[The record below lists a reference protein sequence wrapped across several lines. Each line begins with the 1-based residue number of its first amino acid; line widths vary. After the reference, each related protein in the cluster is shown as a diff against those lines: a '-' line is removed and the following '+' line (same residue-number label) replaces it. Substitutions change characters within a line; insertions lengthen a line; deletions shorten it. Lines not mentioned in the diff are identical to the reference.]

1 MMRILIFL
9 TIFTL
14 TSCTYLYKN
23 DNDYP
28 YNYQDTFTSQDY
40 LNHLEGIANLFIE
53 NNKVKKPNQRSRR
66 YLNKIAK
73 ELYLNNQGLF
83 QKDDFGINFYIVEDS
98 RNFYFSLPKNNVF
111 MSRGLLRNYMNSEN
125 IFVAVLLGELIR
137 SKIGIYEKKKLI
149 PLNSYTI
156 DDMIRINNLNLNAK
170 RDLNNLVYEV
180 LIKSGYDPEARLL
193 WLQTLNRQS
202 ISFSVQGVHSHELSK
217 EEFLLKNY
225 MVNSGEDE
233 NLIFEKN
240 SSRQFYYFKESI

>member
-14 TSCTYLYKN
+14 TSCTYFYKN

-40 LNHLEGIANLFIE
+40 LNHLEGIANLFIA
-53 NNKVKKPNQRSRR
+53 NNRVKKANQRSRR

-83 QKDDFGINFYIVEDS
+83 QKDDFGINFYIVEDN

-137 SKIGIYEKKKLI
+137 SKIGIYERKRLI

-156 DDMIRINNLNLNAK
+156 DDMIRINSLDLNAK

-225 MVNSGEDE
+225 MVNSGEDK

>member
-1 MMRILIFL
+1 MKILILL
-9 TIFTL
+9 TLFSF
-14 TSCTYLYKN
+14 TSCTYLYKK

-40 LNHLEGIANLFIE
+40 LTHLEGIAELFIK
-53 NNKVKKPNQRSRR
+53 NNKVRKPNRRSLR
-66 YLNKIAK
+66 YLNTIAK

-83 QKDDFGINFYIVEDS
+83 QKDDFGINFYIVDDN

-111 MSRGLLRNYMNSEN
+111 MSRGLLKNYMNSEN

-156 DDMIRINNLNLNAK
+156 DDMIRINNLDLNAK

-240 SSRQFYYFKESI
+240 SSRLFYYFKESI